1 MVRFADKE
9 RISLPDIIED
19 IINLLIKKEVISEEE
34 INDIVS
40 KYQQ

>member
-1 MVRFADKE
+1 MVRFADIE
-9 RISLPDIIED
+9 RNSAPDIIED
-19 IINLLIKKEVISEEE
+19 VINLLIKKKVISEEE